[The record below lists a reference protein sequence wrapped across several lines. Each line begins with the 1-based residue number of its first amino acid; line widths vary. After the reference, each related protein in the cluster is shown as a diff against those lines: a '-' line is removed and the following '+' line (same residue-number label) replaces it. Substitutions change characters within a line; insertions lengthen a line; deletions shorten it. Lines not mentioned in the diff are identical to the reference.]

1 MPGHFTFYTD
11 QILGNKT
18 ALFSE
23 SESKHMVQVL
33 RYNQGDQ
40 IYFTDGKGNRYMGA
54 LQKADRKNAAAEIV
68 QTEMVASPQLIL
80 ALGILKSSDRMEL
93 VVEKAVELGLKEL
106 ILLTTDNSERK
117 KVNTEKLGKT
127 AIAAMKQSHGSY
139 LPEIHVTSVEALID
153 KFNTKLMVAHCE
165 QGFKALPKILQSDSV
180 VCIGPE
186 GDFSQREIELF
197 KSAKA
202 TEFSLGKR
210 ILRAET
216 AAIAAVTLAN
226 LNA

>member
-1 MPGHFTFYTD
+1 
-11 QILGNKT
+11 
-18 ALFSE
+18 
-23 SESKHMVQVL
+23 MVQVL

-40 IYFTDGKGNRYMGA
+40 IYFTDGKGHRYTGV

-68 QTEMVASPQLIL
+68 QTERVTSPELIL

-106 ILLTTDNSERK
+106 FLLTTDNSERK

-139 LPEIHVTSVEALID
+139 LPGIHVTSVEALID

-186 GDFSQREIELF
+186 GDFSKREIELF
-197 KSAKA
+197 KSVKA

>member
-1 MPGHFTFYTD
+1 
-11 QILGNKT
+11 
-18 ALFSE
+18 
-23 SESKHMVQVL
+23 
-33 RYNQGDQ
+33 
-40 IYFTDGKGNRYMGA
+40 
-54 LQKADRKNAAAEIV
+54 
-68 QTEMVASPQLIL
+68 
-80 ALGILKSSDRMEL
+80 MEW

-106 ILLTTDNSERK
+106 FLLTTDNSERK

-127 AIAAMKQSHGSY
+127 AVAAMKQSHGSY
-139 LPEIHVTSVEALID
+139 LPKINVISVDALID

-186 GDFSQREIELF
+186 GDFSQREIEMF
-197 KSAKA
+197 KSVKA